1 MNFTKKEPT
10 IILISGKARSGK
22 STVAKIIEDSLKENK
37 KIVVSPYTK
46 YLKMYIEEI
55 TNTKITDTN
64 KPRDLLQKISSELI
78 KKELTNP
85 NLLIT
90 RQLEDLEIYSYFMD
104 VVIIPDVRF
113 KEELEIIKEKF
124 KNVISIR
131 VIRNNYQSDLTEEQ
145 KNDITETALDDYN
158 NYDYIIINDGI
169 TTLKEA
175 SNKIINDLNKKEG
188 IL

>member
-1 MNFTKKEPT
+1 MNFKKKEPT

-22 STVAKIIEDSLKENK
+22 STVAKMIEDFLKDTQ

-64 KPRDLLQKISSELI
+64 KPRDLLQKISSDLI

-90 RQLEDLEIYSYFMD
+90 RQLEDLEVYSYFMD
-104 VVIIPDVRF
+104 IVIIPDVRF
-113 KEELEIIKEKF
+113 KEEIEIIKAKF
-124 KNVISIR
+124 KNVISVR
-131 VIRNNYQSDLTEEQ
+131 VIRNNYQSDLTAEQ
-145 KNDITETALDDYN
+145 RNDITETALDNYD
-158 NYDYIIINDGI
+158 NYDYTIVNDGL
-169 TTLKEA
+169 TSLKEA